1 MRTVSLYS
9 HTHGSLG
16 FLVEQDRIL
25 AAGDSLGSLV
35 WLFMKES
42 MPLEEC
48 IRTYESLAALEFDR
62 IIGGHAKVMWKKSIV
77 RTIIKNIRQTL
88 LPGYEFGGDD
98 VKEIMGY
105 KTGAA
110 FFCDDENSSWILV
123 SDRRFENDEIN

>member
-1 MRTVSLYS
+1 MRTVPLYS

-48 IRTYESLAALEFDR
+48 IRIYESLFSFEFDR

-105 KTGAA
+105 KTGAS
-110 FFCDDENSSWILV
+110 FFCDDENSSWVLV
-123 SDRRFENDEIN
+123 SVRRSEKN